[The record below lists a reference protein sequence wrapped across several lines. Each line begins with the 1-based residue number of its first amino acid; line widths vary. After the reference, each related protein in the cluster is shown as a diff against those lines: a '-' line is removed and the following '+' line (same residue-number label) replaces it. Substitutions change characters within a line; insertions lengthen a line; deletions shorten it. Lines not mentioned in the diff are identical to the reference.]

1 MHSKNSQSLH
11 ARSIRAVD
19 ERLVHH
25 LSTISVAVKPRTAIV
40 SNIIVPVG
48 ICAKKSINLS
58 SPGRCDRVGRTAAW
72 PLVLHPGVAS
82 CLKYL
87 PDRTMAVIAIFGT
100 PVQPGPTSVRLG
112 WPLTA
117 RFERP

>member
-1 MHSKNSQSLH
+1 
-11 ARSIRAVD
+11 
-19 ERLVHH
+19 
-25 LSTISVAVKPRTAIV
+25 V

-82 CLKYL
+82 GLIIHLIDDGGQCYFL
-87 PDRTMAVIAIFGT
+87 DNG
-100 PVQPGPTSVRLG
+100 
-112 WPLTA
+112 
-117 RFERP
+117 ERIRRAE